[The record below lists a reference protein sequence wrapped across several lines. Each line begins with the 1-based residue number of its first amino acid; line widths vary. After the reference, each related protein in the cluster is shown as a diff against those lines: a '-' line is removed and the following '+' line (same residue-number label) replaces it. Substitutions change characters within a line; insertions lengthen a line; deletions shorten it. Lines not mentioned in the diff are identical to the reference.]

1 VKDIL
6 LSERIFLYL
15 EKLLSTS
22 QLVIGANLNDA
33 ISSGVIS
40 RFRTEFSLPFITS
53 EIVLILLKPEFLV
66 KTLLNLLSTFSAAI
80 Q

>member
-15 EKLLSTS
+15 GKLLSTS

-33 ISSGVIS
+33 ISSGVNS
-40 RFRTEFSLPFITS
+40 RFRTEFLLPFITS
-53 EIVLILLKPEFLV
+53 EIALILLKPEFLV